1 MDPLRL
7 GDGGHAFGICQRNLG
22 RVWAKDFLAKHPEW
36 KELET
41 QLEYCT
47 DRYAKAWQKYG
58 NVFQATVQ
66 HNSPKAAAN
75 NRDAC
80 HIKPCYFQR
89 VSAKSSLLSL

>member
-7 GDGGHAFGICQRNLG
+7 GDGGMSFGICQRYLKTS
-22 RVWAKDFLAKHPEW
+22 AKAFLAKNPEW

-47 DRYAKAWQKYG
+47 ERFAAAWKKYG

-66 HNSPKAAAN
+66 HNCPACAARN
-75 NRDAC
+75 QDAR
-80 HIKPCYFQR
+80 HIKPSYFKR
-89 VSAKSSLLSL
+89 VSAKASLLSL